1 MGPGDKI
8 DISQLYSDLKVK
20 HQKLKDNNTMLSITN
35 RNLTEENKKLLTKI
49 KGQIELIHTL
59 EKNNSELK
67 LKIGLQ
73 ESNKKMKDYAFL
85 YGEEQR
91 INVKLREQIRI
102 LKQNQKSN
110 NNG

>member
-1 MGPGDKI
+1 MALNGKI
-8 DISQLYSDLKVK
+8 DISELYSDLKVK
-20 HQKLKDNNTMLSITN
+20 HQKLKDNNAMLSITN
-35 RNLTEENKKLLTKI
+35 KNLMAENKKLLTRI
-49 KGQIELIHTL
+49 KGHIEHIHNL

-73 ESNKKMKDYAFL
+73 QSNKKMKDYAFM

-102 LKQNQKSN
+102 LKQKEKSN
-110 NNG
+110 INA